1 MFLKNLV
8 VVMVCIVIAGC
19 MFFRPSISVVRLLSA
34 PEQIEIDGRNYILET
49 HLWRDFMPVSPPD
62 GKPLI
67 ASIRIT
73 ATDSLQ
79 FPPSIDARLLWVI
92 KDQQEVWETKFSEEA
107 RSPCSRYQLEK
118 VARNG
123 PKWGPGIKVDV
134 VVKIVDG
141 ENEYLLRVSNQWISR
156 TD

>member
-1 MFLKNLV
+1 MFLKIL
-8 VVMVCIVIAGC
+8 VVMVSIVIAGC
-19 MFFRPSISVVRLLSA
+19 MLFRPSISVDRLLSA

-67 ASIRIT
+67 ALIRIT
-73 ATDSLQ
+73 ATDSLE

-92 KDQQEVWETKFSEEA
+92 KSPQEVWETKFSEEA
-107 RSPCSRYQLEK
+107 RSTCSRYQLEK
-118 VARNG
+118 VARKG
-123 PKWGPGIKVDV
+123 PKWGPGIEVDV

-141 ENEYLLRVSNQWISR
+141 ENEYLLRASNQVILR